1 MALSKQDIK
10 TIEEI
15 VRKKIEKSF
24 DMYFL
29 YKIGKNQKIDM
40 TYDELERRLVEIQE
54 YTREIPIVKV
64 E

>member
-1 MALSKQDIK
+1 
-10 TIEEI
+10 
-15 VRKKIEKSF
+15 
-24 DMYFL
+24 MYFL